1 MREVVTMALI
11 GTFGLAAVGCATP
24 SSPDIYSR
32 GDAMKAWH
40 VSSGEVVDIK
50 AVRIDGTQSP
60 LGTAGGGYIG
70 YEVGHSVG
78 HGNGSDI
85 AGAVGAVA
93 GAAAGRA
100 IERAATRQDGLQI
113 TVRLDSGDTI
123 AIVQS
128 ADVGFSTG
136 EHVRVLRR
144 GNGEA
149 RVTKT

>member
-1 MREVVTMALI
+1 MM
-11 GTFGLAAVGCATP
+11 LAAAVALAAAGCATP
-24 SSPDIYSR
+24 SSPNVYSR
-32 GDAMKAWH
+32 NEAMKAWT
-40 VSSGEVVDIK
+40 VSNGEVVDIK
-50 AVRIDGTQSP
+50 PVLIDGTQSA

-70 YEVGHSVG
+70 YEVGHSLG

-93 GAAAGRA
+93 GATAGRA
-100 IERAATRQDGLQI
+100 VERTATRQDGLQI
-113 TVRLDSGDTI
+113 TVRLDGGDTV

-128 ADVGFSTG
+128 ADVGFSAG
-136 EHVRVLRR
+136 ERVRVLRR

>member
-1 MREVVTMALI
+1 
-11 GTFGLAAVGCATP
+11 
-24 SSPDIYSR
+24 
-32 GDAMKAWH
+32 MKAWT
-40 VSSGEVVDIK
+40 VSNGEVVDIK
-50 AVRIDGTQSP
+50 PVMIDGTQSA

-70 YEVGHSVG
+70 YEVGHSLG

-93 GAAAGRA
+93 GATAGRA
-100 IERAATRQDGLQI
+100 VERTATRQDGLQI
-113 TVRLDSGDTI
+113 TVRLDGGDTV

-128 ADVGFSTG
+128 ADVGFSAG
-136 EHVRVLRR
+136 ERVRVLRR